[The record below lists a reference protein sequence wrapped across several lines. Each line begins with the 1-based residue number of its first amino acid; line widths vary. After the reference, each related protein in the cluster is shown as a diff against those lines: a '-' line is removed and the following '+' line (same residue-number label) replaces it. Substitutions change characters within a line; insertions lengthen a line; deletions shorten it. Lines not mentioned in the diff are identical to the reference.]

1 MSLQFNTAMG
11 RHECG
16 SVSFLNRLSG
26 VGPREW
32 MSHRGVVVRDELSEL
47 RFKVCHRGEISA
59 AQTLSLND
67 AEDDLN
73 LIEP

>member
-1 MSLQFNTAMG
+1 
-11 RHECG
+11 
-16 SVSFLNRLSG
+16 
-26 VGPREW
+26 
-32 MSHRGVVVRDELSEL
+32 MSHRGVVVRDELPEL

-67 AEDDLN
+67 AKYDLN